1 MDYQLAQ
8 EKGEQIKPN
17 VEVPVSVAQP
27 APVEI
32 EAPEPTTEANPEIS
46 TSEVENIPVKEPSE
60 SQEQRHF
67 KNLRSAREKA
77 ERERDEA
84 LRRLQAYESNT
95 KYTTTP
101 QPASP
106 DDDELLLGN
115 DELAEGKHLRK
126 VDKKIK
132 NLEQQ
137 LRDQMQRNALATT
150 EIRLKSEMPDF
161 DKVVSTDNIEMLKES
176 HPELAYTLDS
186 TTDMYVKAKS
196 AYKMIKSMGI
206 YREDSFEKERAK
218 VQFNASKP
226 KPAVSIAP
234 QVGDS
239 PLSRANAFEQGLTDE
254 LRTQLMKEME
264 AARSSGLFVVLL
276 FS

>member
-264 AARSSGLFVVLL
+264 AARRNI
-276 FS
+276 